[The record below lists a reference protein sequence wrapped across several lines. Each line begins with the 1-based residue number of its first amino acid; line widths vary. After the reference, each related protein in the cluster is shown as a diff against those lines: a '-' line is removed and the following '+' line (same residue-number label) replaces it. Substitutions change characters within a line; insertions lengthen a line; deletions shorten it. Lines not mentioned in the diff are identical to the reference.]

1 MSSDD
6 TKIKRVF
13 ILGAGFS
20 KQAGMPLATDLMDHM
35 HRKFQKQKG
44 DDALK
49 WLGFLQERIAWL
61 EGGNSYKINIE
72 EIFDFAWFDIE
83 AFKMKQQSCQVGRED
98 GDTPQ
103 QDAES
108 RLNWLNWMEYY
119 LVDVIWEEQ
128 KKSEKKLHLIDKFST
143 HLGPDDA
150 VITFNYDTLLE
161 ESLEKQK
168 KKWWYGFKKKEDFG
182 LKILKM
188 HGSINWAMVPRK
200 LQGNFDYPLLFEKEN
215 KNVEDHGAEEPDEI
229 EYKYVL
235 FRIPDKCLSNR
246 IENRKLQEDSKL
258 PFIAIAGLG
267 KYKPLS
273 NLVGSYE
280 VWNNAIGALRNC
292 DEIYIVG
299 FSLSPFDNMAR
310 LYFGD
315 AMMERFK
322 REDIKLPK
330 VTLIDPNAC
339 GVKDNFKSVFGGQN
353 AIDLIQKQAEEVD
366 WGGLLS

>member
-1 MSSDD
+1 MSSND

-20 KQAGMPLATDLMDHM
+20 KQTGMPLATDLTNNF
-35 HRKFQKQKG
+35 RENEKFKRHEEF
-44 DDALK
+44 LE
-49 WLGFLQERIAWL
+49 WFGFLQERIAWL
-61 EGGNSYKINIE
+61 KGDNSYKINIE
-72 EIFDFAWFDIE
+72 EVFDFAWFDIE
-83 AFKMKQQSCQVGRED
+83 VFKMKQQLCRFGRGY
-98 GDTPQ
+98 GDTPDKEAKDRQ
-103 QDAES
+103 F
-108 RLNWLNWMEYY
+108 WLNRMQYN
-119 LVDVIWEEQ
+119 LVDVIWDEQ
-128 KKSEKKLHLIDKFST
+128 KEARMKLDLINKFST
-143 HLGPDDA
+143 HLNPDDA

-161 ESLEKQK
+161 KSLGKQNK
-168 KKWWYGFKKKEDFG
+168 EWHYGFARENGTGIKV
-182 LKILKM
+182 LKM

-200 LQGNFDYPLLFEKEN
+200 LQGNFNYPLLFRKED
-215 KNVEDHGAEEPDEI
+215 KNADDHGPEEPDEI

-258 PFIAIAGLG
+258 HFIAIAGLG

-280 VWNNAIGALRNC
+280 VWKNAIRALHNC

-299 FSLSPFDNMAR
+299 FSLSPFDTMAR
-310 LYFGD
+310 LHFGG

-353 AIDLIQKQAEEVD
+353 TIDLIQKQAEEVD